1 MEAVLLP
8 YSKELERNILG
19 AILLDKRV
27 LPLVVGHLKTEIFYD
42 LGHQKVF
49 STIKKMYDDNV
60 SIDLSTIAQKLVN
73 DETVKELG
81 GAYYLSKLTDNVT
94 GGSHI
99 NTHIDMVV
107 ELYKKREAYMLFK
120 QTEMECLDNNSQAID
135 LLSSVNG
142 KLIALQEF
150 GNIHEKSI
158 DDVIMTLNYARDKAQ
173 SGELL
178 GFNTGF
184 EEINNT
190 LAGWCKPDLV
200 IIAARPG
207 MGKTAFML
215 STIYHLCILQKVP
228 VAIFSLEMS
237 SEQLVERLE
246 SITSMVPLKRLRM
259 NLMDD
264 EERKILLKSD
274 DKILLSPLHIEDT
287 GGIGISQ
294 LRAKAT
300 IMKQKYGIKVIFID
314 YLQLMSGQN
323 KTNQNREQE
332 VSLISR
338 SLKSLAKELGVPII
352 ALSQLSRKVE
362 ERADKMPQ
370 LSDLRESGSIEQ
382 DADAVIMLMRPNYYE
397 MTNPI
402 EIGGKE
408 YATND
413 LVICKVEKNR
423 HGSTKNIALRFLPE
437 TMTFIDYKI

>member
-1 MEAVLLP
+1 MEAVTLP

-73 DETVKELG
+73 DDTVKELG

-120 QTEMECLDNNSQAID
+120 QTEMECLDNESQAID
-135 LLSSVNG
+135 LLSTVNS

-215 STIYHLCILQKVP
+215 STIYHLCIVQKVP
-228 VAIFSLEMS
+228 AAIFSLEMS

-246 SITSMVPLKRLRM
+246 SITSMIPLKRLRM

-274 DKILLSPLHIEDT
+274 DKILLSPLHIEDM

-437 TMTFIDYKI
+437 TMTFIDYK

>member
-1 MEAVLLP
+1 
-8 YSKELERNILG
+8 
-19 AILLDKRV
+19 
-27 LPLVVGHLKTEIFYD
+27 
-42 LGHQKVF
+42 
-49 STIKKMYDDNV
+49 
-60 SIDLSTIAQKLVN
+60 
-73 DETVKELG
+73 
-81 GAYYLSKLTDNVT
+81 
-94 GGSHI
+94 
-99 NTHIDMVV
+99 
-107 ELYKKREAYMLFK
+107 
-120 QTEMECLDNNSQAID
+120 
-135 LLSSVNG
+135 
-142 KLIALQEF
+142 
-150 GNIHEKSI
+150 
-158 DDVIMTLNYARDKAQ
+158 
-173 SGELL
+173 
-178 GFNTGF
+178 
-184 EEINNT
+184 
-190 LAGWCKPDLV
+190 
-200 IIAARPG
+200 
-207 MGKTAFML
+207 
-215 STIYHLCILQKVP
+215 
-228 VAIFSLEMS
+228 
-237 SEQLVERLE
+237 
-246 SITSMVPLKRLRM
+246 M
-259 NLMDD
+259 NLMND
-264 EERKILLKSD
+264 EERMILLKSD
-274 DKILLSPLHIEDT
+274 DKILLSPLHIEDM

-402 EIGGKE
+402 EISGKE

-437 TMTFIDYKI
+437 TMTFIDYK

>member
-1 MEAVLLP
+1 MEAVTLP
-8 YSKELERNILG
+8 YSTELEKNILG

-73 DETVKELG
+73 DDTVKELG

-120 QTEMECLDNNSQAID
+120 QTEMECLDNESQAID
-135 LLSSVNG
+135 LLSTVNS

-215 STIYHLCILQKVP
+215 STIYHLCIVQKVP
-228 VAIFSLEMS
+228 AAIFSLEMS

-246 SITSMVPLKRLRM
+246 SITSMIPLKRLRM

-274 DKILLSPLHIEDT
+274 DKILLSPLHIEDM

-437 TMTFIDYKI
+437 TMTFIDYK